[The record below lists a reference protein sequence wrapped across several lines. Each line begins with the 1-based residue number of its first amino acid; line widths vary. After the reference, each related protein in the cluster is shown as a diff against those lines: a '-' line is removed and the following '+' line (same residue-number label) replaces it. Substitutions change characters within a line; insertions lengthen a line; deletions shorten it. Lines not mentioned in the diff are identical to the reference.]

1 MPGEGSAEDALEA
14 RIREAEAL
22 AEEPLDPGDLHRY
35 EGSKRPPEAPPP
47 VEFAASS
54 GGDYDA
60 PVAWDAVERLLAE
73 MIIAQDAKL
82 LALARQ
88 IVPRLT
94 PEDLRNPQ
102 DFPPLME
109 SAEFNYED
117 GVLAGLRAAEMA
129 VRAARRGEEK

>member
-1 MPGEGSAEDALEA
+1 M
-14 RIREAEAL
+14 
-22 AEEPLDPGDLHRY
+22 
-35 EGSKRPPEAPPP
+35 
-47 VEFAASS
+47 S

-60 PVAWDAVERLLAE
+60 HVAWDAVERLLAE
-73 MIIAQDAKL
+73 MIIAQEAKL

-88 IVPRLT
+88 IVPHLT

-102 DFPPLME
+102 DFPGLME